1 MQQTKT
7 SWWRRVDSSTK
18 QRKKLVEKKCEKNL
32 EKSERVSVKRRY
44 KMKTLNGH
52 TKEPEPD
59 ERELLMSVSVLWQSE
74 NVAG

>member
-1 MQQTKT
+1 M
-7 SWWRRVDSSTK
+7 
-18 QRKKLVEKKCEKNL
+18 VEKKCEKNL

-59 ERELLMSVSVLWQSE
+59 LGQCQFYGNLKMWPDRRILVQRQFST
-74 NVAG
+74 